1 MTVSGDTSLRR
12 VIAELDDGAT
22 LSGNGDFAAAK
33 VSIDAA
39 QMHLPALSQV
49 PAEIRIRAL
58 AGEGKTNLSQRDFA
72 SAKTYADAAVAIIER
87 ATVSNDMLGQVH
99 WTRANA
105 EWGLHTVA
113 AAEAD
118 YREAMNFMTLS

>member
-1 MTVSGDTSLRR
+1 MVELHYFGGLTEAQIAEVLGISMPPLKRIDSQLGLCRQAAELQKPALDSVTVSGDTSLRR

-58 AGEGKTNLSQRDFA
+58 AGEGKTNLS
-72 SAKTYADAAVAIIER
+72 
-87 ATVSNDMLGQVH
+87 
-99 WTRANA
+99 
-105 EWGLHTVA
+105 
-113 AAEAD
+113 
-118 YREAMNFMTLS
+118 